1 MKSVTVIKAICKK
14 PTKSEI
20 NAFLRK
26 NKKICSE
33 TTQKIEDSQHDLET
47 LKSDLAELWNKTKSL
62 EKEIRPDVESM
73 LDEHLV
79 ESNSLKQVERCIAFS
94 EAAAQVTRDAQ
105 IELNESRN
113 AQYELSK
120 VKVYELSRM
129 PYFVNRKGK
138 QTLQFETD
146 EIEKRLR
153 ELDKEN
159 ERLRLEKENL
169 LDDISRFK
177 AFLLWRSSFE
187 KQIKKQADRILK
199 VSNDISELIELRK
212 ARQAI
217 EQSPNFNE
225 EVHKFTKLEKRRM
238 VKESAKAKQDA
249 VLTSRQI
256 KIDEKNIQ
264 LISQKIADLNERNLK
279 RSLLAATNRV
289 NQKKS
294 AVTRV
299 DGRISDW
306 LIQKSKSNSPH
317 LWLKDGRPSRFSAPG
332 SEFAFLEWRK
342 VFENLDLPRHAT
354 LHNLIR
360 RRDECEYDLKQALSN
375 LKKINS
381 EYKELETFKQKKKE
395 IERRLA
401 NAYRTVQ
408 SQSGKTGAP
417 PRMTVENWDDAEKLA
432 VEYMKWLGFGD
443 AKKTGSGADE
453 GKDVQSLRAVAQVK
467 DMGTGVTRPMVQQLY
482 GVASA
487 EKKIPIFFA
496 RSYAKTAREWA
507 EKNRIALFTFTL
519 RGDVKAVSP
528 RARVLVA
535 DIAIKS

>member
-1 MKSVTVIKAICKK
+1 VKSVPVIKAICKK

-20 NAFLRK
+20 NAFLRE

-47 LKSDLAELWNKTKSL
+47 LKSDLAELRNKTKSL

-94 EAAAQVTRDAQ
+94 KAAAQVNRDAQ

-120 VKVYELSRM
+120 VKVYELSQM
-129 PYFVNRKGK
+129 PYFVNREGK
-138 QTLQFETD
+138 QTLQFEID

-153 ELDKEN
+153 ELDKEKD
-159 ERLRLEKENL
+159 RLQLESENIL
-169 LDDISRFK
+169 EEISRFK
-177 AFLLWRSSFE
+177 DFLLWRSSFE
-187 KQIKKQADRILK
+187 KQIKKLADRILK
-199 VSNDISELIELRK
+199 VSDDVSALIELRK

-217 EQSPNFNE
+217 EQSPDFNE
-225 EVHKFTKLEKRRM
+225 EVLKFTRLEKRRIAR
-238 VKESAKAKQDA
+238 ESAKAKQDA
-249 VLTSRQI
+249 VLIGRQI
-256 KIDEKNIQ
+256 RIDEKNIQ
-264 LISQKIADLNERNLK
+264 LISQKIADFNERNLN
-279 RSLLAATNRV
+279 RGLVAATNKV

-306 LIQKSKSNSPH
+306 LIQKSKSNSSH
-317 LWLKDGRPSRFSAPG
+317 LWLKDGRACRISAFD
-332 SEFAFLEWRK
+332 SEFALLKYRK
-342 VFENLDLPRHAT
+342 FFEGIDLPRHAT
-354 LHNLIR
+354 LHNLFR
-360 RRDECEYDLKQALSN
+360 RGDECEYDLNEAKSDLM
-375 LKKINS
+375 KINS
-381 EYKELETFKQKKKE
+381 EVKKLKTLKQNKKD

-408 SQSGKTGAP
+408 GQSGKTGAP
-417 PRMTVENWDDAEKLA
+417 PRMTVENWEDAEKLA

-487 EKKIPIFFA
+487 EKKIPVFFA